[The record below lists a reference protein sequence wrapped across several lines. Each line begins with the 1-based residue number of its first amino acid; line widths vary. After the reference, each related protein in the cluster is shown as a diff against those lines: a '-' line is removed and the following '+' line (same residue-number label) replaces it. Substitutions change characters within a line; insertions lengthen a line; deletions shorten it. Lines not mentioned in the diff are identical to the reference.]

1 MKTIKYF
8 LLILFAFIGVNSA
21 QSQQLTFEQEEMFRN
36 KVKLLMDKYSE
47 ANQITSDFAKLDMKL
62 VEQLRTSF
70 VISSKKVIYNDLLPQ
85 KVEGSKYLTPTEYVQ
100 FAQRFYPEGIDV
112 RVEVQD
118 ISINSKEQKK
128 GGYYQAV
135 VRARKVIRGFYGNAR
150 IHTFSDVLYFFVTG
164 VMVEGRIEGLGI
176 SMVAE
181 GSKFA
186 TVNASNRFGG
196 MYVGLSGAYSY
207 ATVSSNE
214 LGESNWYA
222 QSPDLAPKTI
232 LPAFELHYMFTKGFG
247 FGTGIK
253 FGNYSPTLVLDG
265 LSGRQSFTLPDNF
278 DTDGDRYNPEYYI
291 DGLVEQRT
299 IQTFDIPLLMKF
311 RTGSKGFSLYFDMG
325 VVYTKY
331 RKVSNSYSGTVTR
344 KGFYSQYNVL
354 LERIEEYDYFDNK
367 LFMSDDSYDIPI
379 QNFPTHGLSGLFSIG
394 FSIAPY
400 KNILIKI
407 GATTC
412 YGFQN
417 DVSYDQTDQSLGMP
431 KIDFYNTTG
440 VSMGQ
445 TLLHSISADF
455 GIYYRILGK

>member
-8 LLILFAFIGVNSA
+8 LLILFAFVGAHSA

-36 KVKLLMDKYSE
+36 KIKLLMDKYSE

-70 VISSKKVIYNDLLPQ
+70 VISSKKVVYNDLLPP

-118 ISINSKEQKK
+118 ITINSKEQKK
-128 GGYYQAV
+128 GGYYEAV

-164 VMVEGRIEGLGI
+164 VMVEGKIDGLGI
-176 SMVAE
+176 TMVAE
-181 GSKFA
+181 SNKFA
-186 TVNASNRFGG
+186 KVNATNRFGG
-196 MYVGLSGAYSY
+196 MYVGLSGGYSY
-207 ATVSSNE
+207 ATISSNE
-214 LGESNWYA
+214 LSQSNWSA
-222 QSPDLAPKTI
+222 ISPDLAPKTI
-232 LPAFELHYMFTKGFG
+232 LPAIELHYMFTKGFG
-247 FGTGIK
+247 LGTGIK
-253 FGNYSPTLVLDG
+253 FGNYTPTLILDN
-265 LSGRQSFTLPDNF
+265 LSGLQSFTLPDYA
-278 DTDGDRYNPEYYI
+278 DSDGDVYNPVYYI
-291 DGLVEQRT
+291 DGLEEQRT
-299 IQTFDIPLLMKF
+299 IQTFDIPFLMKF

-344 KGFYSQYNVL
+344 RGYYPQYNVL
-354 LERIEEYDYFDNK
+354 FSNIEEYDYYENK
-367 LFMSDDSYDIPI
+367 VFNTNDLYEVPI
-379 QNFPTHGLSGLFSIG
+379 QYFPSHGLSGLFSIG
-394 FSIAPY
+394 FSIAPFR
-400 KNILIKI
+400 NILIKI

-445 TLLHSISADF
+445 TLLHSFSADF

>member
-8 LLILFAFIGVNSA
+8 FLILLAFVGVHSA

-70 VISSKKVIYNDLLPQ
+70 VISSKKVIYNDLLPL

-112 RVEVQD
+112 KVEVQD
-118 ISINSKEQKK
+118 ITIKSKEQKK
-128 GGYYQAV
+128 GGYYEAV
-135 VRARKVIRGFYGNAR
+135 VRARKIIRGFYGNAR

-164 VMVEGRIEGLGI
+164 VMVEGNIDGLGI

-186 TVNASNRFGG
+186 KVNANSRFGG
-196 MYVGLSGAYSY
+196 MYLGVSGGYSY

-214 LGESNWYA
+214 LGQSDWYA
-222 QSPDLAPKTI
+222 QSPDISPKTI
-232 LPAFELHYMFTKGFG
+232 LPAVELYFMFTKGFG
-247 FGTGIK
+247 LGTGIK
-253 FGNYSPTLVLDG
+253 FGNYTPTLVLESLNG
-265 LSGRQSFTLPDNF
+265 MQSFTLPDF
-278 DTDGDRYNPEYYI
+278 ADTDGDVYNPVYYI
-291 DGLVEQRT
+291 DGLEERRT

-311 RTGSKGFSLYFDMG
+311 RTGSKGFSLYLDMG

-331 RKVSNSYSGTVTR
+331 RKIYNSYSGTVTR
-344 KGFYSQYNVL
+344 KGFYPEYNVL
-354 LERIEEYDYFDNK
+354 LEQLEEYDYYDNK
-367 LFMSDDSYDIPI
+367 MFMPEDSYEIPI
-379 QNFPTHGLSGLFSIG
+379 QNLPNLGLSGLFSIG

-440 VSMGQ
+440 VSLGQ
-445 TLLHSISADF
+445 TLLHSFSADF